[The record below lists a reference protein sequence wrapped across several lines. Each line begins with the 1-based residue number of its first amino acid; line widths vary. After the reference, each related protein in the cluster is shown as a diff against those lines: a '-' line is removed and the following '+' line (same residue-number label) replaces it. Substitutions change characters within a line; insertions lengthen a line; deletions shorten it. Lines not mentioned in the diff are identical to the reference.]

1 MQKSCARL
9 IRVIYS
15 RRSIIGTFI
24 ENDRKFIISR
34 VCYIKRF
41 CNGLL
46 IPGGRALVTYI
57 EGSYYRGLVLS
68 SVYYNFLPALSFYN
82 NYILIRRRREFLSSE
97 CTALKSNIQSKI
109 IKNNLLLSF
118 CKIQMSLSVPSAYS
132 NIRIE
137 YSKIE
142 SNIRNSVRNS
152 FGRCSQRVTKE
163 EAIQVDLGFLGQAP
177 QSKQTHSQGTA
188 CSLAQRL
195 SIF

>member
-15 RRSIIGTFI
+15 RHSIIGTFI
-24 ENDRKFIISR
+24 ENDRKCIISR

-46 IPGGRALVTYI
+46 IPGGRALVPYI

-68 SVYYNFLPALSFYN
+68 SVYYFFNFLPALSFYN
-82 NYILIRRRREFLSSE
+82 NYILIRRRREFLTSE
-97 CTALKSNIQSKI
+97 CKAFNSNIQSKI

-163 EAIQVDLGFLGQAP
+163 EAI
-177 QSKQTHSQGTA
+177 
-188 CSLAQRL
+188 
-195 SIF
+195 

>member
-9 IRVIYS
+9 IRVS
-15 RRSIIGTFI
+15 RRLIIVTFI

-46 IPGGRALVTYI
+46 IPGGRALVPYI

-68 SVYYNFLPALSFYN
+68 SVYYFFNFLPALSFYN
-82 NYILIRRRREFLSSE
+82 NYILIRRRREFLTSE
-97 CTALKSNIQSKI
+97 CKAFNSNIQSKI

-137 YSKIE
+137 YSKIA

-177 QSKQTHSQGTA
+177 QSKQTHSQGTE
-188 CSLAQRL
+188 CSLARRL
-195 SIF
+195 CIF